1 MIFKKKKEEGE
12 RFVQCK
18 ACKETIYID
27 DVKENLWVCPKCG
40 NYFRISARH
49 RVEITADEGIFKE
62 FDTQIYSKD
71 PLSFVDL
78 KPYKQRLSEAKEKT
92 GNKEAVIC
100 GFCKICDEPAV
111 LVVLDFN
118 FLGGSMGY
126 ATGEKIVRA
135 EEKAITKSIG
145 LVIISSSGG
154 ARMQEGI
161 LSLMQMARTSAV
173 LNKLSKKGIPYI
185 SVLAD
190 PTTAGVSASFA
201 MLGDVI
207 IAEPKALIGFAGPRV
222 IKQTIGRT
230 LPEGFQ
236 RTEFLLEHGMI
247 DMIVER
253 KDIPETIGNLLR
265 YFNKNVAY

>member
-18 ACKETIYID
+18 SCKETIYID

-71 PLSFVDL
+71 PLNFVDL

-100 GFCKICDEPAV
+100 GFCKICGEPAV

-135 EEKAITKSIG
+135 AEKAITKSIG

-253 KDIPETIGNLLR
+253 KDIPETIGKLLR
-265 YFNKNVAY
+265 YFNKNIVY